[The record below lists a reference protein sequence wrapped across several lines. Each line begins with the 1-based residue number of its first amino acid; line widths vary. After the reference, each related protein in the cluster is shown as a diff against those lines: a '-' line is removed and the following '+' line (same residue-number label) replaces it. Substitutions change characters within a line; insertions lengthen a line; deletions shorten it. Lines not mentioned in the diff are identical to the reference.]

1 MTVSNDLIR
10 VLMVLAAVGAMNHRG
25 APNTTI
31 TYITPN
37 NVNFTVNED
46 SWGETTVTYGERSV
60 TFEQVVWSTG
70 GVVSVIGDNINYVAG
85 KGSWSVHR
93 IPTTIGELP
102 TLISGKLNVIEEE
115 VDDIKTATFTVDD
128 NTVLQLRA
136 DWNGNGFDVYVELFV

>member
-1 MTVSNDLIR
+1 MTVTNDLIH
-10 VLMVLAAVGAMNHRG
+10 VLMVFAAVGAMNHRG
-25 APNTTI
+25 AANTTI

-70 GVVSVIGDNINYVAG
+70 GVVSVIGDNINYVVG

-93 IPTTIGELP
+93 ILTTGGELP
-102 TLISGKLNVIEEE
+102 TLTSGKLNVIEEN
-115 VDDIKTATFTVDD
+115 VDGNKTITFTVDD
-128 NTVLQLRA
+128 HTVLQRRA
-136 DWNGNGFDVYVELFV
+136 VWNGIWFDVYVELFV